1 MTTEPTSQEP
11 QSEEP
16 KIKVDTD
23 WKTEAQAEKKRL
35 EEVEQKTEE
44 VPETT
49 KLPEASFRGLLGILA
64 SQALMGLGVQQD
76 PSGKG
81 VLVDLEG
88 SKFTIDLMSM
98 LQDKT
103 KGNLTQEEAA
113 EIKQLIGELQNR
125 FVQIAQ
131 SVSSQEEGHVI
142 PEGESEPQ
150 NPASGIID
158 PTA

>member
-1 MTTEPTSQEP
+1 MTTDPTSQEP
-11 QSEEP
+11 QAEEP
-16 KIKVDTD
+16 KIKVVTD

-35 EEVEQKTEE
+35 EQAEQNTEE
-44 VPETT
+44 GAETT

-150 NPASGIID
+150 KPASGIID

>member
-1 MTTEPTSQEP
+1 M
-11 QSEEP
+11 
-16 KIKVDTD
+16 IKVDTD

-35 EEVEQKTEE
+35 EEAEQKTEE
-44 VPETT
+44 GAETT

-64 SQALMGLGVQQD
+64 SQALMGLGVQKD

-103 KGNLTQEEAA
+103 KGNLTQEEEA

-142 PEGESEPQ
+142 PDGESEPQ
-150 NPASGIID
+150 NPAGSIID